1 MLKINV
7 YFWKVFQSFGV
18 ECENDANDCVV
29 TQLFSI
35 HLGHLKGESELEAW
49 AAARG
54 SSESWN
60 LLSYYVQNVPKLG
73 RWGRGRHIV
82 VGQIFGIK
90 SPNNV
95 KLKQEA
101 GERTVGEI
109 EGRRGG
115 EN

>member
-1 MLKINV
+1 M
-7 YFWKVFQSFGV
+7 
-18 ECENDANDCVV
+18 
-29 TQLFSI
+29 
-35 HLGHLKGESELEAW
+35 
-49 AAARG
+49 
-54 SSESWN
+54 
-60 LLSYYVQNVPKLG
+60 QNVPKLG
-73 RWGRGRHIV
+73 RRGRGRHIV

-101 GERTVGEI
+101 RGERTVGEI

>member
-1 MLKINV
+1 MVKLLTLKATPVKWFDQKPNAKINL

-35 HLGHLKGESELEAW
+35 HLGHLKGESELEAR
-49 AAARG
+49 AGRG

-73 RWGRGRHIV
+73 RRGRATHCS
-82 VGQIFGIK
+82 G
-90 SPNNV
+90 P
-95 KLKQEA
+95 
-101 GERTVGEI
+101 EI
-109 EGRRGG
+109 WD
-115 EN
+115 